1 MSAKVST
8 FSRGVTFV
16 SSGETGTQANEFE
29 AAIKS
34 VTSSTTIGS
43 CFIYD
48 TRNDSDS
55 GAWRK
60 KARGSWY
67 YETLNTA
74 TRGGRREFPSVALI
88 VGDNAGSDATLKV
101 YDLDDVAAPLWMSF
115 TQTGAISWAS
125 GSAPTFSAVYAL
137 NGRVYLTGD
146 DKVGLLEVN
155 FAADDMRIGYSSAYV
170 FTSGRDIASRNVTS
184 AVATGGDGYVIV
196 NDTVNDV
203 AATVLEGAEIG
214 ALGLPIPTIG
224 VACSDGISVIHPNG
238 SVYDLKDST
247 SANRSYSDV
256 RFRDDGGIF
265 SWSSM
270 NGTAHSWYASSIYSD
285 RANDPDFKYDAY
297 DNTQLPNV
305 LADSTQ
311 TIEVGKGSVFTGGSN
326 GLSIVKENLANPVE
340 GASAHITS
348 DYNTGYMLGDIRL
361 STNPPTVSTWT
372 NYSDGDAVQD
382 RSVKA
387 NHLTSNGTVDIGA
400 VATNAELF
408 AFSGFSATE
417 YLSKSYDSSLDLGSS
432 GTVMAWV
439 KVVADSVYQAIM
451 TYNTTSQAQGWQIFL
466 DESERAYF
474 YVYGGNGTYSSGTS
488 SALTTGVWH
497 QVVGVNTGSRLQIY
511 VDGKLA
517 NSSAAGTGSMNNGSA
532 NLNIGI
538 HYNHTS
544 YPFLGSISL
553 ARVSATVATP
563 QQVKEIYE
571 AEAPLFR
578 SGAKCLLQASSDSVL
593 DLSYDKTTDLLSVG
607 HYGTTAGRT
616 DFKNLEAVNTFD
628 GSAHGWSVR
637 TTNLLASNGGVI
649 AQAKTAGTGG
659 VIVDLPAIDVRG
671 DINTADTKLPDDG
684 KFHFSGVTPSSTF
697 ARIGMIP
704 IAEGERLN
712 VRAKVTGI
720 KYGVADGD
728 RINVTIENDFVRGYG
743 GNIGEHAQ
751 AYKLTDESSSSMDV
765 DLEANHSSIGNH
777 IAIKCTGLSNVRMV
791 WHAEV
796 EVVRSSEKTYER

>member
-1 MSAKVST
+1 MSNFQIFKNSVRAT
-8 FSRGVTFV
+8 D
-16 SSGETGTQANEFE
+16 SGSGGTQSNELE
-29 AAIKS
+29 AKIKS

-43 CFIYD
+43 TFIYD
-48 TRNDSDS
+48 SRSDSDG

-60 KARGSWY
+60 KCAGLSWFD
-67 YETLNTA
+67 EDLNTA

-88 VGDNAGSDATLKV
+88 VADNAGSDATLKV

-214 ALGLPIPTIG
+214 ALGLPIPTVAVATGDG
-224 VACSDGISVIHPNG
+224 VSVIHPNG

-297 DNTQLPNV
+297 DNAQLPNV

-326 GLSIVKENLANPVE
+326 GLSIVKENLANPAE

-348 DYNTGYMLGDIRL
+348 TYNSGMMLGDIRFAGL
-361 STNPPTVSTWT
+361 ANSAT
-372 NYSDGDAVQD
+372 AD

-387 NHLTSNGTVDIGA
+387 NTLAQTGSITSTA
-400 VATNAELF
+400 VATNAELN
-408 AFSGFSATE
+408 AYSNFSVTTTPKNF
-417 YLSKSYDSSLDLGSS
+417 LSKSYDSSLDLGSS

-451 TYNTTSQAQGWQIFL
+451 TYNTTSQAQGWQMFL

-553 ARVSATVATP
+553 ARVSATAATP
-563 QQVKEIYE
+563 QQVKEMYE

-578 SGAKCLLQASSDSVL
+578 AGAKCLIKGDSGVNTVK

-607 HYGTTAGRT
+607 VIASAGVSGANMFRGLERVETFVGDDYDSAWSGNTVAKLSTAGG
-616 DFKNLEAVNTFD
+616 V
-628 GSAHGWSVR
+628 SAYSR
-637 TTNLLASNGGVI
+637 TT
-649 AQAKTAGTGG
+649 GTGG
-659 VIVDLPAIDVRG
+659 VLVDLPAIDVRG
-671 DINTADTKLPDDG
+671 DLNTADSKLPDDG
-684 KFHFSGVTPSSTF
+684 KFHFTGVTTNATPTV
-697 ARIGMIP
+697 IGQIP
-704 IAEGERLN
+704 IAENESYTVIARVMGLRYN
-712 VRAKVTGI
+712 TADSSVRHFCEIKQQFTRRVGGDVVEETQISKLEEGDWAALDVDLDYDTGADTIRVKVTGDGSGPYRVVW
-720 KYGVADGD
+720 KAD
-728 RINVTIENDFVRGYG
+728 
-743 GNIGEHAQ
+743 
-751 AYKLTDESSSSMDV
+751 
-765 DLEANHSSIGNH
+765 
-777 IAIKCTGLSNVRMV
+777 
-791 WHAEV
+791 V
-796 EVVRSSEKTYER
+796 EVRRISEKQYER